1 MIKVYQLTQPQNNF
15 IVMIP
20 YKGCQ
25 VEAKFEKGNVSKG
38 VYARLHTNDKFV
50 QRAVEASEMYGH
62 MYKLVET
69 VPEPEDNIAAA
80 KAAAKEA
87 PETPVPQTPA
97 NQQTQEPA
105 PEGEGTSEDE
115 GKKDSDEGKGADDGK
130 MVFANLGDAIVYVAQ
145 NFQVSVKSEAEARN
159 VLKEHGILPVIKR
172 G

>member
-38 VYARLHTNDKFV
+38 VYARLYTNDKFV

-69 VPEPEDNIAAA
+69 VAEPEDEVVAA
-80 KAAAKEA
+80 KATAKKVPEA
-87 PETPVPQTPA
+87 PAPQVPADQQTQKPETP
-97 NQQTQEPA
+97 QEPA
-105 PEGEGTSEDE
+105 PEGEGE
-115 GKKDSDEGKGADDGK
+115 KGADDGKDAEDGK